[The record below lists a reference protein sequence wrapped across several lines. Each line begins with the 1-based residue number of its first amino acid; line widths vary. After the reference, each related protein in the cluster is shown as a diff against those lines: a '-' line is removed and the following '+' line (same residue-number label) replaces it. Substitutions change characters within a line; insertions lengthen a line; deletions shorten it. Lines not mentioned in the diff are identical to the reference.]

1 MEVAAFLCILIYM
14 RTRHILVFGV
24 LAVGS
29 ASFAV
34 SSTFDSGLEGWT
46 SEGNG
51 GNNPVWAST
60 GGNPGGHA
68 VANDLDNGWSYLKAP
83 ASYSAQPA
91 IYGGMLSFDLRHTT
105 ANNRTP
111 IYKVRVG
118 LVGAGL
124 TLLNEIAVPTENWVN
139 YGFSLREI
147 TGWRKFSDLQQNY
160 SDAAP
165 TPTLSEMQAVLAGIN
180 TLVIGADFNNETT
193 MNNDVTYLDNV
204 NLETV
209 PEPATMMALATGIVA
224 LARRRRS

>member
-1 MEVAAFLCILIYM
+1 MS
-14 RTRHILVFGV
+14 TRHFLVFGL

-51 GNNPVWAST
+51 GNDPVWAST

-68 VANDLDNGWSYLKAP
+68 VANDLNGGWSYLKAP
-83 ASYSAQPA
+83 ASYTAQPA
-91 IYGGMLSFDLRHTT
+91 VYGGTFSFDLRHTT
-105 ANNRTP
+105 ANNQTP

-118 LVGAGL
+118 IVGGGL
-124 TLLNEIAVPTENWVN
+124 TLLNELVVPTTQWTN
-139 YGFSLREI
+139 YSFTLLET

-160 SDAAP
+160 SNAAP
-165 TPTLSEMQAVLAGIN
+165 LATTSEMQAVLGGITN
-180 TLVIGADFNNETT
+180 LVIGADFNNETT

-209 PEPATMMALATGIVA
+209 PEPATMMALGAGVLA
-224 LARRRRS
+224 LARRRRKS